1 MNRKRIIASL
11 AAAIIAGSASSPVT
25 IAPRRASSD
34 ASSPSPDVQQ
44 GLPDNRPNKLEEE
57 LPLQCIGDLAKAARS
72 PAGVGIDQL
81 LSRLR
86 AARHPTLAHMSV
98 RRSTTTQSRWRA
110 PSDASANVW
119 LAELAAMS
127 PRPESEPDSLIRNNL
142 SSKRGDR
149 TAHAE
154 RKVVLTAGRYYFAA
168 NRRRSLA
175 SNRRSR
181 LVPSNR
187 INGRR

>member
-1 MNRKRIIASL
+1 MTLACFVSSWLPNRATMSQESSL
-11 AAAIIAGSASSPVT
+11 TQSGHSVRQALTAYI
-25 IAPRRASSD
+25 
-34 ASSPSPDVQQ
+34 
-44 GLPDNRPNKLEEE
+44 PDNRPNKLEEE